1 MKEIIHSDIRR
12 WSVLKEP
19 FSLNSRKAHCNFHVL
34 TCIKHVTP
42 WMLQLSFRAGL
53 CTLILNCIGYLD
65 TC

>member
-1 MKEIIHSDIRR
+1 M
-12 WSVLKEP
+12 LKEP

-34 TCIKHVTP
+34 TGIKHVTP

-53 CTLILNCIGYLD
+53 CTLILNCIGCLD